1 MSKSDRVADQPKPQ
15 SGPRA
20 TYPTEQSPQSRRR
33 WFLICSAGVV
43 VLGLVI
49 AFVGWKQFADPE
61 VSGSATG
68 HEVLSSN
75 SIAVQYTVN
84 RQNPDEP
91 VSCVVRGR
99 AQDGAE
105 VGRREV
111 LIPAGDQVQVG
122 ARTVVQTSRPAVIGE
137 LFGCTTEVPSYLQPE
152 N

>member
-1 MSKSDRVADQPKPQ
+1 M
-15 SGPRA
+15 
-20 TYPTEQSPQSRRR
+20 
-33 WFLICSAGVV
+33 GVV

-49 AFVGWKQFADPE
+49 AVIGWRQFADPE

-84 RQNPDEP
+84 RQNPDEA
-91 VSCVVRGR
+91 VACVVRGR

-111 LIPAGDQVQVG
+111 LIPASDQVQVG

-137 LFGCTTEVPSYLQPE
+137 VFGCTAAVPSYLQTE

>member
-1 MSKSDRVADQPKPQ
+1 M
-15 SGPRA
+15 
-20 TYPTEQSPQSRRR
+20 
-33 WFLICSAGVV
+33 GVV

-49 AFVGWKQFADPE
+49 AVIGWRQFADPE

-84 RQNPDEP
+84 RQNPDEA
-91 VSCVVRGR
+91 VACVVRGR

-111 LIPAGDQVQVG
+111 LIPASDQVQVG

-137 LFGCTTEVPSYLQPE
+137 VFGCTAAVPSYLQVE